1 MGKSEHMRVV
11 IFCDMEG
18 ISCIETWEQVTGG
31 TALYAECRKL
41 YTNEMNAAVRGAKAA
56 GATDIVVVDCH
67 GAGGAY
73 NFKSFVPD
81 LLEPGAEYVFG
92 YPWARYITPF
102 EQGCDAIL
110 FVGAHAMAGT
120 ADGVLCH
127 TVSSEAWYNASINGT
142 LVGESGI
149 LAAIAGCWDV
159 PAIFVSGD
167 EATCHEVQSLL
178 GHGVLTAQ
186 VKKGLG
192 RFSSRNMAPGDA
204 CVLIEARVTEAI
216 SAPQNWPKPY
226 KVAGPVTFKV
236 ELASPERT
244 QDFYGQTGVKVEG
257 PRTVTSTGD
266 TFWQVWD
273 QFWYR
278 R

>member
-1 MGKSEHMRVV
+1 MRVV

-18 ISCIETWEQVTGG
+18 VSCIETWEQVSAG
-31 TALYAECRKL
+31 TAFYEQSRKL
-41 YTNEMNAAVRGAKAA
+41 YTDEMNAAVRGARAA
-56 GATDIVVVDCH
+56 GAREIVVVDCH

-73 NFKSFVPD
+73 SFKSFIPEQ
-81 LLEPGAEYVFG
+81 LESGAQYVFG

-120 ADGVLCH
+120 PDGVLCH

-159 PAIFVSGD
+159 PAVFVSGD
-167 EATCHEVQSLL
+167 EATCREVTALL
-178 GHGVLTAQ
+178 GDEVTTAI
-186 VKKGLG
+186 VKWGLG
-192 RFSSRNMAPGDA
+192 RLAARNLAPKDA
-204 CVLIEARVTEAI
+204 CSLIEMSVAQAI
-216 SAPQNWPKPY
+216 SMRRWPKPY
-226 KVAGPVTFKV
+226 KPTTPVTFKV
-236 ELASPERT
+236 ELATPDGT
-244 QDFYGQTGVKVEG
+244 NDFRGRTGVQIVG
-257 PRTVTSTGD
+257 PRTVVSTGD
-266 TFWQVWD
+266 NFWQAWD

-278 R
+278 N

>member
-1 MGKSEHMRVV
+1 MRVV

-18 ISCIETWEQVTGG
+18 VACIEHWEQVSAGKP
-31 TALYAECRKL
+31 LYEECRKL
-41 YTNEMNAAVRGAKAA
+41 NTDEMNAAVRGARAA
-56 GATDIVVVDCH
+56 GVREIDVVDCH

-73 NFKSFVPD
+73 SFRSFLPD
-81 LLEPGAEYVFG
+81 RLEAGAQYIFG
-92 YPWARYITPF
+92 HPWARYVTPF

-120 ADGVLCH
+120 PDGVLCH

-159 PAIFVSGD
+159 PAVFVSGD
-167 EATCHEVQSLL
+167 EATCQEVQALL
-178 GHGVLTAQ
+178 GDEVVTAP
-186 VKKGLG
+186 VKTGLG
-192 RFSSRNMAPGDA
+192 RFSSRNMAPRDA
-204 CVLIEARVTEAI
+204 CTLIQMRVSQAL
-216 SAPQNWPKPY
+216 SMRNWPKPY
-226 KVAGPVTFKV
+226 KVSSPATFKV
-236 ELASPERT
+236 ELASPDRVN
-244 QDFYGQTGVKVEG
+244 DFMGRTGVTIEG
-257 PRTVTSTGD
+257 SRTVVSTAA
-266 TFWQVWD
+266 TFWQAWD